1 MSRPLSGFSKILPGL
16 LREFLEAINTE
27 KTSWRKKMSSVD
39 RVLCTVKYDE
49 ERLEKIKRVFFPAPV
64 CFFDPGDTGGIRSII
79 HDVDVAVLN
88 SDLDEMI
95 LEGEKLKWIHCSHS
109 GLTKSARKMVFDRN
123 IILTGAAG
131 RSAPSLAEHAFF
143 FAISLTYDVYR
154 LHEAQKEHNWDRFSK
169 QYANSRGL
177 NGKTMGIVGFG
188 HTGQEVAKRARA
200 FDMRV
205 LVYSRSVRE
214 KEEYV
219 DEYFAQDRG
228 ENLDVLLREA
238 DYLVLCCHLSDET
251 YHMIGSDALKKMK
264 GTAFLINMAR
274 GPVVDEKALYSA
286 LKDKVIAGAGCDVF
300 DVEPLPSDNPLWDLP
315 NIMITPHSTPRVPSI
330 FDNAL
335 NILLENIE
343 RYKKDEPLL
352 NRLSERDMYTK

>member
-1 MSRPLSGFSKILPGL
+1 MSR
-16 LREFLEAINTE
+16 
-27 KTSWRKKMSSVD
+27 VD
-39 RVLCTVKYDE
+39 RVLCTVQYDE
-49 ERLEKIKRVFFPAPV
+49 ERLEKIKKAFFPATVYFLNPR
-64 CFFDPGDTGGIRSII
+64 DINGIRSII

-88 SDLDEMI
+88 SDLDETI

-109 GLTKSARKMVFDRN
+109 GLTKSARKIVFDRN

-154 LHEAQKEHNWDRFSK
+154 LHEAQKEHNWDRFAK

-177 NGKTMGIVGFG
+177 NGKTMGIIGFG
-188 HTGQEVAKRARA
+188 HTGQAVAKRAKA

-205 LVYSRSVRE
+205 LVYSRSIRE
-214 KEEYV
+214 KGEYV
-219 DEYFAQDRG
+219 DGYFALDRG
-228 ENLDVLLREA
+228 ENFDILLREA

-251 YHMIGSDALKKMK
+251 YHMIGLEELKKMK
-264 GTAFLINMAR
+264 STSFLINMAR
-274 GPVVDEKALYSA
+274 GPVVNEEALYLA
-286 LKDKVIAGAGCDVF
+286 LKGNIIAGAGCDVF
-300 DVEPLPSDNPLWDLP
+300 DVEPLPSDNLLWDLP

-343 RYKKDEPLL
+343 RYKKDEPLR
-352 NRLSERDMYTK
+352 NRLSERDVYTK

>member
-1 MSRPLSGFSKILPGL
+1 MSK
-16 LREFLEAINTE
+16 A
-27 KTSWRKKMSSVD
+27 D
-39 RVLCTVKYDE
+39 RVLCTVQYDR
-49 ERLEKIKRVFFPAPV
+49 ERLEKIKKAFAPAQVHFFN
-64 CFFDPGDTGGIRSII
+64 PGDADGIRSVI

-88 SDLDEMI
+88 SDLDEVI
-95 LEGEKLKWIHCSHS
+95 LEGENLKWIHCSHS
-109 GLTKSARKMVFDRN
+109 GLTKSARKIIFDRN

-131 RSAPSLAEHAFF
+131 RSAPSLAEHVFF

-154 LHEAQKEHNWDRFSK
+154 LHEAQKEHNWERFAG

-177 NGKTMGIVGFG
+177 NGKTMGILGFG
-188 HTGQEVAKRARA
+188 HTGRAVAKRARA

-205 LVYSRSVRE
+205 LVYSRSARE
-214 KEEYV
+214 REEYV
-219 DEYFAQDRG
+219 DKYFALDRG
-228 ENLDVLLREA
+228 ENFDTLLREA

-251 YHMIGSDALKKMK
+251 YHMIGLDELRKMK
-264 GTAFLINMAR
+264 NTAFLINMSR
-274 GPVVDEKALYSA
+274 GPVVDEEALYTV

-300 DVEPLPSDNPLWDLP
+300 DVEPLPFDSPLWDLP

-352 NRLSERDMYTK
+352 NRLSERDIYTK

>member
-1 MSRPLSGFSKILPGL
+1 MDM
-16 LREFLEAINTE
+16 ENNNLEE
-27 KTSWRKKMSSVD
+27 KMSKVNQ
-39 RVLCTVKYDE
+39 VLCTVQYDE
-49 ERLEKIKRVFFPAPV
+49 ERLEKIKRAFVPAPV
-64 CFFDPGDTGGIRSII
+64 SFFNPLDTDGIRSII

-88 SDLDEMI
+88 SDLDETI
-95 LEGEKLKWIHCSHS
+95 LEGEKLKWIHCSHA
-109 GLTKSARKMVFDRN
+109 GLTKSARKEIFDRG
-123 IILTGAAG
+123 IILTGVAG

-154 LHEAQKEHNWDRFSK
+154 LHEAQREHNWDRFAR
-169 QYANSRGL
+169 QYAGSRGL
-177 NGKTMGIVGFG
+177 NGKTMGIMGFG
-188 HTGQEVAKRARA
+188 HTGHAVAKRAKA

-205 LVYSRSVRE
+205 LVYSRKVRE

-219 DEYFAQDRG
+219 DGYFSLDGG
-228 ENLDVLLREA
+228 ENFDALLREA

-251 YHMIGSDALKKMK
+251 YHLIGADEFKKMK
-264 GTAFLINMAR
+264 NTSFLINMAR

-300 DVEPLPSDNPLWDLP
+300 DVEPLPADSPLWDLP
-315 NIMITPHSTPRVPSI
+315 NIMITPHCTPRVPSI

-343 RYKKDEPLL
+343 RYKKGEPLR
-352 NRLSERDMYTK
+352 NRLGERDVYTK

>member
-1 MSRPLSGFSKILPGL
+1 MSK
-16 LREFLEAINTE
+16 
-27 KTSWRKKMSSVD
+27 VD
-39 RVLCTVKYDE
+39 RVLCTVLYDE
-49 ERLEKIKRVFFPAPV
+49 ERLGKIKRAFAPV
-64 CFFDPGDTGGIRSII
+64 PVHFFNPQDIDGISSVI
-79 HDVDVAVLN
+79 HDVDVAILN
-88 SDLDEMI
+88 SDLDETI

-109 GLTKSARKMVFDRN
+109 GLTKSARKAVFDRN

-154 LHEAQKEHNWDRFSK
+154 LHEAQKEHDWGRFAK

-188 HTGQEVAKRARA
+188 HTGHAVAKRAKA

-205 LVYSRSVRE
+205 LVYSRSIRE

-219 DEYFAQDRG
+219 DEYFALDRG
-228 ENLDVLLREA
+228 ENFDTLLREA

-251 YHMIGSDALKKMK
+251 YHLIGLNELKKMK
-264 GTAFLINMAR
+264 NTSFLINMAR
-274 GPVVDEKALYSA
+274 GSVVDEKALCSV
-286 LKDKVIAGAGCDVF
+286 LKNKIIAGAGCDVF
-300 DVEPLPSDNPLWDLP
+300 DVEPLPADSPLWDLP

-330 FDNAL
+330 SDNAL
-335 NILLENIE
+335 NILLNNIE
-343 RYKKDEPLL
+343 HYKKDEPLL
-352 NRLSERDMYTK
+352 NRLGERDIYTK